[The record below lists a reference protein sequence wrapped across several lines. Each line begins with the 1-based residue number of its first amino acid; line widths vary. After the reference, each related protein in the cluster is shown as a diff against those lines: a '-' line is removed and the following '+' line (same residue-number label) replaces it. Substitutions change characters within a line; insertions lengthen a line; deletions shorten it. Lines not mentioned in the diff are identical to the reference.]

1 MLMYLFTEVNEIKTV
16 NSMEKMKRDPNK
28 IETRNILEK
37 SINSG
42 IKRLPS

>member
-1 MLMYLFTEVNEIKTV
+1 MYLFTEVNEIKTV

-28 IETRNILEK
+28 IDTRNMLEK

-42 IKRLPS
+42 INRFPS